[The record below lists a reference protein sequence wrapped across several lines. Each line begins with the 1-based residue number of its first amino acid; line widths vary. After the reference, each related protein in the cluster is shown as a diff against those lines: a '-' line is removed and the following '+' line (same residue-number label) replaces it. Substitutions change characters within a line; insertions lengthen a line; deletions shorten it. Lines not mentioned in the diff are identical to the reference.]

1 MNNLERIRHTLES
14 CGQHQGHISALI
26 TSLFCEELGWGHPSG
41 LTPRKLKLSAPVSRE
56 VTAAP
61 VARMSG
67 LPVYLVDWPDD
78 RLPGTTARR
87 AVQRAL
93 ALTHAE
99 HLLVYVARNRRQL
112 AFTWARKRPDEK
124 IELRTLPYEVG
135 SPARTTV
142 ERLAELAFSLDELS
156 RGEPPITLVTD
167 RLSLAFSVEAVTKQF
182 YQEVASWYF
191 WALDHVRFPKDAPK
205 TDGKDHVSLIR
216 LITRLIFCWFLKE
229 KGLIPATLFDP
240 KSLPAML
247 NGFAPNAMHDPSSVF
262 YKAIVQN
269 LFFATLNTEM
279 GRRGWAKDEQNF
291 MAHNLYRH
299 RELFQN
305 PETALELFRDI
316 PFLNGGLFECL
327 DRIEGTKEQ
336 PRYIRI
342 DGFSRRPDSQPVVP
356 DALFFGEEREVD
368 LSSAY
373 GEARYRRTRVR
384 GLIHILASY
393 NFTLQE
399 HTPFDQEVAL
409 DPELLGQVFENLL
422 AAYNPETRTTARKAT
437 GSYYT
442 PREIVDYMVEEAL
455 IACLKLKLETAIP
468 DIQNVEARL
477 RHLFAYNDEP
487 HQFTDTEV
495 EALIHAIDHLKI
507 LDPACGSGAFPMG
520 ILHRLVFVLGRLDP
534 GNARWKERQIAKAQ
548 EIPDP
553 AVRDKVITD
562 IEQAFTANELD
573 YGRKLYLIENC
584 IYGVDIQPIAVQI
597 AKLRFFISLVVDQR
611 VNPNAENLGIL
622 ALPNLE
628 TRFVAANTLI
638 GIERPQQLAFR
649 NPRIDELE
657 HELARVREAHFTAKT
672 PATKRKYRERDA
684 ALRAEIAAI
693 LETDGWDSKTA
704 RMLAGWDPY
713 DQNASASFFD
723 PEWMFG
729 IRDGFD
735 IVIGNPPYVR
745 QEEIK
750 ELKPL
755 LQAQGYQCYT
765 GTADLY
771 VYFYE
776 RALQLLRNHGILSFI
791 SSNKFFRSAYGQKLR
806 ELLARQTIHCII
818 DFGDAPVFT
827 AIAYPTILVLS
838 KAPSADSQLRAMNWQ
853 PGPSVEAFPQVFRD
867 HSFLLAQREL
877 RPDGWRL
884 ESPVALRLLDKLRAA
899 GIPLGEYVN
908 GRLYYGIKTGLN
920 EAFVVD
926 RATRDR
932 LIAEHPS
939 SANVL
944 KPFLRGRDIKR
955 WRVEPQDLWLIF
967 TRRGV
972 KIKEYP
978 AIYEHLLPFKK
989 RLMPGVPGGR
999 KPGSYEWYEIQD
1011 NIAYWQEFEQP
1022 KIVYPNICKKNEFAW
1037 EDAGFYTNQKAFI
1050 ITGASKYLLGILN
1063 SSVIMWL
1070 FTQLLAK
1077 LQNDFY
1083 EPSAVFMKKFPIP
1096 PARTDECEAL
1106 ESLVD
1111 KILAA
1116 KQADPRA
1123 DVTDLEREIDDRVYR
1138 LYGLTP
1144 EEIRIVEQSLR

>member
-1 MNNLERIRHTLES
+1 MTTLERIRQTLES
-14 CGQHQGHISALI
+14 CRQHQGNISALI
-26 TSLFCEELGWGHPSG
+26 TSLFCEELGWGRPRG
-41 LTPRKLKLSAPVSRE
+41 LMPRTLQPGAPVSRQ

-61 VARMSG
+61 IAQMSG
-67 LPVYLVDWPDD
+67 LPVYLIDCPDD

-93 ALTHAE
+93 DPTHAE
-99 HLLVYVARNRRQL
+99 HVLVYVARNRSQL
-112 AFTWARKRPDEK
+112 AFTRARQRSDGK
-124 IELRTLPYEVG
+124 IELRTLPYDVG

-156 RGEPPITLVTD
+156 DGEPPITRVTD
-167 RLSLAFSVEAVTKQF
+167 KLNAAFSVESVTKQF

-279 GRRGWAKDEQNF
+279 GRRDWAKDEQNF

-368 LSSAY
+368 LSNVY

-495 EALIHAIDHLKI
+495 ETLIHAIDHLKI

-729 IRDGFD
+729 LRQGFD
-735 IVIGNPPYVR
+735 IVIGNPPYSADISPLDRERIVCKDTKNSNSAAIFIDVAKNKLTHQHGVVSFVVPKSLLYSER
-745 QEEIK
+745 WFSLAEALAMNTNIVVDLEQAFENVLLEQAVFVFQHSQSVPFYRAYK
-750 ELKPL
+750 FQNSKFFHRASVPVACVNQFHAWPCDVSDEELKLGMKMGNAGLFLRDVSRSFRGLPL
-755 LQAQGYQCYT
+755 QQKISDHSESCEDARIIGGKNIIRYGTNGFKGYLRRDDINRAGKKVQMMLQSKIISQQIIAHIQKPKPHIMIIASVDSHGNILGLDT
-765 GTADLY
+765 VENTIPINNLIHLNLIA
-771 VYFYE
+771 
-776 RALQLLRNHGILSFI
+776 ALFNSSLINWYAYKFI
-791 SSNKFFRSAYGQKLR
+791 YCAAVRTMHFDEYYIGKIPLPVDYRDKQSTIV
-806 ELLARQTIHCII
+806 ELV
-818 DFGDAPVFT
+818 D
-827 AIAYPTILVLS
+827 TIL
-838 KAPSADSQLRAMNWQ
+838 
-853 PGPSVEAFPQVFRD
+853 
-867 HSFLLAQREL
+867 
-877 RPDGWRL
+877 
-884 ESPVALRLLDKLRAA
+884 
-899 GIPLGEYVN
+899 
-908 GRLYYGIKTGLN
+908 T
-920 EAFVVD
+920 
-926 RATRDR
+926 
-932 LIAEHPS
+932 
-939 SANVL
+939 
-944 KPFLRGRDIKR
+944 IKR
-955 WRVEPQDLWLIF
+955 
-967 TRRGV
+967 
-972 KIKEYP
+972 
-978 AIYEHLLPFKK
+978 
-989 RLMPGVPGGR
+989 
-999 KPGSYEWYEIQD
+999 D
-1011 NIAYWQEFEQP
+1011 NP
-1022 KIVYPNICKKNEFAW
+1022 
-1037 EDAGFYTNQKAFI
+1037 DADTS
-1050 ITGASKYLLGILN
+1050 T
-1063 SSVIMWL
+1063 
-1070 FTQLLAK
+1070 
-1077 LQNDFY
+1077 
-1083 EPSAVFMKKFPIP
+1083 
-1096 PARTDECEAL
+1096 
-1106 ESLVD
+1106 
-1111 KILAA
+1111 
-1116 KQADPRA
+1116 
-1123 DVTDLEREIDDRVYR
+1123 LEREIDERVYR

-1144 EEIRIVEQSLR
+1144 EEIRIVKESLK